1 MSRGPDA
8 SPPAPAALVEAAV
21 GGDEAAFAQ
30 LVSPHRGELHVHAYR
45 MLGSLHDADDALQ
58 DALLRAWR
66 GLRTFETGRSLR
78 PWLYRITTNVCL
90 DMLGRRRARVLPFDH
105 SLPSD
110 PEADPGEPLPAST
123 WIEPYPD
130 SGAAVAGGYAAPEAT
145 YEQREAIELA
155 FIAALQLLPARQRA
169 VLVMRD
175 VLAFSAQEVAEAISS
190 TVPAVNSALQ
200 RARTTMSARL
210 PDRSQQATL
219 RDLGDAAVRALVGR
233 FVDAFEAGDVPGIL
247 ALLAE
252 DVAFAMP
259 PYPAWCRT
267 RADVSRSWLM
277 PGGPG
282 PRLRY
287 SATSANGQPAVGT
300 YLQQPGTGWYV
311 PLALDVLT
319 LREGGGGAIVAAVTA
334 FRSPELFR
342 RFDLPDTLG

>member
-90 DMLGRRRARVLPFDH
+90 DMLARRRARVLPFDH

-259 PYPAWCRT
+259 PYRPGAGRGPTSPGPGSCRAAPGRASLRGDERQRAAGGRHLPAPARHGFVRAAGAR
-267 RADVSRSWLM
+267 RADPAGRRAAAPS
-277 PGGPG
+277 
-282 PRLRY
+282 
-287 SATSANGQPAVGT
+287 SA
-300 YLQQPGTGWYV
+300 
-311 PLALDVLT
+311 
-319 LREGGGGAIVAAVTA
+319 R
-334 FRSPELFR
+334 
-342 RFDLPDTLG
+342 